1 MEAEGA
7 LAVDGSGGRVP
18 GSWEAERV
26 QFRSSGSGIVTL
38 TQFVRVT
45 ADQPSHLS
53 PSCDFP
59 VDRKSFRPPDAKAA
73 HPERSAASA
82 AKRILVVDDSSTLR
96 KILRRWLERRGHV
109 VVEADGGAEAL
120 RQTQAA
126 QFDLITLDI
135 DMPDMNGFE
144 LCAALRQWE
153 MGNNRSPV
161 PLIFVTSNDTVAGRE
176 RGFEVGATDFISKP
190 MQEAEFLVRV
200 DRLLTS
206 NQQLQGLVAIVADD
220 SAVSRKV
227 ISLSLT
233 QYGIRVVEAADG
245 AEAYRMLEAEPAK
258 YDLLITDYDMP
269 VMDGKELCRR
279 VRTILGLPWL
289 PIILLSA
296 VSQRE
301 SVLELFS
308 AGATDFICK
317 PFTREELAARIGVH
331 VEIRRLNRER
341 SRQIDELERLHE
353 LKNNFLSI
361 ASHDLRSPLNGII
374 GAASLLEDAAQI
386 SSEDRELAVTC
397 RKSGE
402 WLLEI
407 INDVLD
413 LARIEAR
420 QSQAEFAPMGL
431 REIVALAC
439 DTVRTIAAPKE
450 IRLLQNFSAADG
462 DMQINGH
469 ATDLCRAFSNLLS
482 NAVKFSPRGS
492 VVTLSASRL
501 DPDRVAVTVSDAGIG
516 IPPEKLPLLFDRFSK
531 LSRQGTEGEQ
541 STGLGMAITKE
552 IVERHGG
559 TITAESQV
567 GVGTTFTVTLPLV
580 CS

>member
-1 MEAEGA
+1 M
-7 LAVDGSGGRVP
+7 LFPLKP
-18 GSWEAERV
+18 GLLRDVV
-26 QFRSSGSGIVTL
+26 QL
-38 TQFVRVT
+38 DCVT
-45 ADQPSHLS
+45 AVQPPYLS
-53 PSCDFP
+53 PSRDFP
-59 VDRKSFRPPDAKAA
+59 AHRKGFQPAQALDS
-73 HPERSAASA
+73 HPEPGSTSA
-82 AKRILVVDDSSTLR
+82 AKRILVIDDSSTMR
-96 KILRRWLERRGHV
+96 KILRRWLERRDHV
-109 VVEADGGAEAL
+109 IVEAGGGAEAL
-120 RQTQAA
+120 RQIRATS
-126 QFDLITLDI
+126 FDLITLDI

-144 LCAALRQWE
+144 LCASVRAWE
-153 MGNNRSPV
+153 MENNRPPV
-161 PLIFVTSNDTVAGRE
+161 PVIFVTSNDTVAGRE
-176 RGFEVGATDFISKP
+176 RGFEVGATDFITKP

-200 DRLLTS
+200 DRLLAS

-220 SAVSRKV
+220 SAVSRRV

-233 QYGIRVVEAADG
+233 PYGIRVVEASDG
-245 AEAYRMLEAEPAK
+245 AEAYRLLEANPGN

-289 PIILLSA
+289 PIIMLSA

-374 GAASLLEDAAQI
+374 GAATLLEDAANL
-386 SSEDRELAVTC
+386 SADDRELAVTC

-402 WLLEI
+402 WLLDI

-420 QSQAEFAPMGL
+420 HNQAEFTPL
-431 REIVALAC
+431 SLAAVVSQSC
-439 DTVRTIAAPKE
+439 DTVRTIAVSKE
-450 IRLLQNFSAADG
+450 IRLLHNASPGVG
-462 DMQINGH
+462 DLQVNGH
-469 ATDLCRAFSNLLS
+469 FTDLCRALSNLLS

-492 VVTLSASRL
+492 AVTLSIARSA
-501 DPDRVAVTVSDAGIG
+501 PDRALVTVSDAGIG
-516 IPPEKLPLLFDRFSK
+516 IPPEKLPMLFDRFSK

-559 TITAESQV
+559 TISAVSQV
-567 GVGTTFTVTLPLV
+567 GVGTTFTVTLPLLGP
-580 CS
+580 